1 MCKKCFFNAADAVA
15 PQTEY
20 LWVSLADLRAQSQ
33 RGASEVDVRT
43 MDGQQ
48 RRLKLRSFV
57 PRALEKAER
66 AGILN
71 AVASGSVAASPM
83 LPNDVACEV
92 EPIARL

>member
-1 MCKKCFFNAADAVA
+1 
-15 PQTEY
+15 
-20 LWVSLADLRAQSQ
+20 
-33 RGASEVDVRT
+33 